1 MMLVETVIGSSYL
14 LKSEEEMSLSAKRYL
29 TRLEV
34 IEGVL
39 LEVVE
44 LFGGVGWKCEGR
56 SSDDLAA
63 SA

>member
-1 MMLVETVIGSSYL
+1 
-14 LKSEEEMSLSAKRYL
+14 MSLSAKRYL